1 MRDAIQGML
10 SMSRMGDGQQLFRD
24 KRSAA
29 AHRLQQ
35 RNQMIMEEEAKLEQC
50 YKDEEFSK
58 STPVMKQR
66 FIKWNPSLAGVQ

>member
-10 SMSRMGDGQQLFRD
+10 SMSRMGDERQQLFRN

-29 AHRLQQ
+29 SQRSVATQRLQQ

-58 STPVMKQR
+58 
-66 FIKWNPSLAGVQ
+66 WCGYL

>member
-10 SMSRMGDGQQLFRD
+10 SMSRMGDERQQLFRN

-29 AHRLQQ
+29 AQRSVAAQRLQQ

-58 STPVMKQR
+58 
-66 FIKWNPSLAGVQ
+66 WCGYL

>member
-10 SMSRMGDGQQLFRD
+10 SMSRMGDDRQQLFRN

-29 AHRLQQ
+29 AQRLQQ

-50 YKDEEFSK
+50 YKDEEFSEWC
-58 STPVMKQR
+58 R
-66 FIKWNPSLAGVQ
+66 FLKIYVNTSV